1 MPTLSPLLDQAH
13 SRLREALA
21 DPAADF
27 RDGQWEAIET
37 LVERRGRLL
46 VVQRTGWGKSVV
58 YFLATRLLRDRQAG
72 PTLLVSPLLAL
83 MRNQI
88 DAAVRLGVRAETVN
102 STNRDDW
109 TGIAARLRANAI
121 DVLVISPERLANED
135 FLTNM
140 LLPLA
145 AKVGLFVVDEAHC
158 ISDWGHDFRPDYR
171 RITRVLQR
179 LPANVP
185 ICATTATANDRV
197 VADVVNQLG
206 SNLQVI
212 RGALIRESLHLQTVP
227 LADDAAKLA
236 WLADWLPKFKGSGI
250 VYALTQHWT
259 ERITD
264 WLTQRGISAI
274 AYHAGLDNDERQARE
289 ELLQANQIKALV
301 ATTALGMGYDKPDLG
316 FVVHFHQ
323 PASVVHYYQQV
334 GRAGRAIPKAYGV
347 MLSGGD
353 DRDINDYFIE
363 QAFPT
368 EVEVRA
374 ILDALASVPAGLT
387 TRELERRINLRWG
400 RIENAVRCL
409 SVETAPPV
417 VKVESRWTRTSAP
430 YDDAQRAAF
439 VAHHTAIRRAEQEQM
454 DRYRQ
459 HAGCFMEFLSQALDD
474 PAAKP
479 CGKCAVCQ
487 GKPDAMRG
495 VNEQLVREAI
505 VYLQRCDL
513 PTELRAQWP
522 SQALPTYGWVSGNL
536 KKELRAEVGRSLCIL
551 GDSGWGMQ
559 VRREKEAGAFSDEL
573 VEALVDLVLRWGPT
587 PRPDWVTCVP
597 SLARPALVSDLAKR
611 VAERLGLPFV
621 AAVTQTRPTRPQ
633 VEMAN
638 GWHKA
643 NNLDGAFAVM
653 PWKGLAAPVLLI
665 DDLIDSGWTLTL
677 ASALLRQAGS
687 GPVLPLVLATRH
699 G

>member
-1 MPTLSPLLDQAH
+1 MTAPSPLHDQARA
-13 SRLREALA
+13 RLRDALA

-27 RDGQWEAIET
+27 RDGQWEAIQG
-37 LVERRGRLL
+37 LVERKGRLL

-58 YFLATRLLRDRQAG
+58 YFLATRLLRDRGAG

-109 TGIAARLRANAI
+109 AGVRERLRANEI

-197 VADVVNQLG
+197 VADVVSQLG

-212 RGALIRESLHLQTVP
+212 RGALVRESLHLQTVP

-236 WLADWLPKFKGSGI
+236 WLAEWLPKFKGSGI
-250 VYALTQHWT
+250 VYALTQRWT
-259 ERITD
+259 ERVTD
-264 WLTQRGISAI
+264 WLVSRGVPAI
-274 AYHAGLDNDERQARE
+274 CYHAGLENDERQARE
-289 ELLQANQIKALV
+289 ELLLANKVKALV

-363 QAFPT
+363 QAFPS
-368 EVEVRA
+368 EGEVRA
-374 ILDALASVPAGLT
+374 ILDALESAPDGLT

-409 SVETAPPV
+409 AVEATPPV
-417 VKVESRWTRTSAP
+417 ARAESRWARTDAP

-459 HAGCFMEFLSQALDD
+459 HAGCFMEFLSKALDD

-479 CGKCAVCQ
+479 CGKCAACQ

-495 VNEQLVREAI
+495 VNEALVREAI
-505 VYLQRCDL
+505 VYLRRCDL
-513 PTELRAQWP
+513 PLELKAMLP
-522 SQALPTYGWVSGNL
+522 SQALPQYGWSSL
-536 KKELRAEVGRSLCIL
+536 KKDWRGEVGRALCIL
-551 GDSGWGMQ
+551 GDSGWGAQ
-559 VRREKEAGAFSDEL
+559 VRREKEAGGFGDDLAD
-573 VEALVDLVLRWGPT
+573 ALADLVRRWQPT
-587 PRPDWVTCVP
+587 PRPAWVTCVP
-597 SLARPALVSDLAKR
+597 SLARPPLVPDLAKR
-611 VAERLGLPFV
+611 VADRLGLPFV
-621 AAVTQTRPTRPQ
+621 AAVSQTRPTKPQ
-633 VEMAN
+633 ADMDN
-638 GWHKA
+638 GWHRA
-643 NNLDGAFAVM
+643 NNRDGAFAVT
-653 PWKGLAAPVLLI
+653 PWEGLAGPVLLI
-665 DDLIDSGWTLTL
+665 DDVADSGWTLTVV
-677 ASALLRQAGS
+677 AALLRQAGS
-687 GPVLPLVLATRH
+687 GSVLPLALAAARA
-699 G
+699 